1 MTASGSKCVQPQPTI
16 TSRRSP
22 RRALA
27 LACLG
32 ALALCSLAFAPGAG
46 AAPAVTFKVKPQPI
60 PGFPGTGNILGAGAR
75 VTVQDTI
82 TGTEYGGFPSPLV
95 LLDIFT
101 PANTKIDS
109 TGFATC
115 SPAAL
120 ENVGPSACPKKSI
133 AGPVGEGVG
142 VVTFGGE
149 QVREKVTLQS
159 FFAPNNGLM
168 VYANG
173 STPVSLQIVEKG
185 HWVTGPAP
193 YGPELIVDIPLVESV
208 PGAPD
213 ASILSFKVAVGAA
226 YRKHGKTH
234 SYITLPK
241 HCPHGGAPI
250 KTELSF
256 LSGEHT
262 AVAFNQP
269 CPRR

>member
-1 MTASGSKCVQPQPTI
+1 MTTSGSMRMQPQAT
-16 TSRRSP
+16 TREESP
-22 RRALA
+22 RRALV
-27 LACLG
+27 LACL
-32 ALALCSLAFAPGAG
+32 AMLVVCQLAFVTAAG
-46 AAPAVTFKVKPQPI
+46 AAPVVTFKVKPQPI
-60 PGFPGTGNILGAGAR
+60 PGFPGTGNILGAGAQ
-75 VTVQDTI
+75 VAVQDTI
-82 TGTEYGGFPSPLV
+82 SGTEYGGFPSPLV
-95 LLDIFT
+95 LLSILA
-101 PANTKIDS
+101 PAGTKIDS

-120 ENVGPSACPKKSI
+120 ENVGPSACPKQSI
-133 AGPVGEGVG
+133 AGPVGEGIG

-159 FFAPNNGLM
+159 FFAPGNGLT

-193 YGPELIVDIPLVESV
+193 YGPELVVDIPLVESV

-226 YRKHGKTH
+226 YRKHGKMH

-241 HCPHGGAPI
+241 HCPRGGAPI
-250 KTELSF
+250 KTELGF
-256 LSGEHT
+256 LSGEHST
-262 AVAFNQP
+262 VAFKQP
-269 CPRR
+269 CPAR

>member
-1 MTASGSKCVQPQPTI
+1 MTTSGSMRTQPQAT
-16 TSRRSP
+16 TRYESP
-22 RRALA
+22 RRAFV
-27 LACLG
+27 LACLALLVVCQLASVTAAEG
-32 ALALCSLAFAPGAG
+32 APT
-46 AAPAVTFKVKPQPI
+46 VTFKVKPQPI
-60 PGFPGTGNILGAGAR
+60 PGFPGTGNILGAGAQ

-82 TGTEYGGFPSPLV
+82 SGTEYGGFPSPLV
-95 LLDIFT
+95 LLAILA
-101 PANTKIDS
+101 PAGTKINS

-120 ENVGPSACPKKSI
+120 ENVGPSACPKQSI
-133 AGPVGEGVG
+133 AGPVGEGIG

-159 FFAPNNGLM
+159 FFAPNNGLT

-185 HWVTGPAP
+185 HWITGPAP

-226 YRKHGKTH
+226 YRKHGKMH

-241 HCPHGGAPI
+241 HCPRGGAPI
-250 KTELSF
+250 KTELGF
-256 LSGEHT
+256 LSGEHST
-262 AVAFNQP
+262 VAFKQP
-269 CPRR
+269 CPAR